1 MCLLTE
7 VAHASADEMRVVGDS
22 YVVGSDSFQDDVTF
36 CGQRNLMAMR
46 SDQSMKGKVVLVTGA
61 NGGLGTYVTQAFL
74 DAGAT
79 VVGTSRKIQ
88 QSDFN
93 NPNFTALA
101 AEIST
106 PEGAKTLVDQ
116 VVAGFGK
123 LDVFA
128 HTVGGFAGGQS
139 IADTD
144 DATFQRMLDLN
155 LNCVFHIL
163 RAAIPPLRKTGD
175 GRIIA
180 IGSRAALEPGAG
192 VGAYS
197 ASKAAMVSLIRT
209 VALENKDAG
218 LTANAILPG
227 TMDTP
232 ANRKAI
238 PNADVSKWVQP
249 ATVAEL
255 VVWLAGEAGKDVNG
269 SVIPVYGKD
278 A

>member
-1 MCLLTE
+1 
-7 VAHASADEMRVVGDS
+7 
-22 YVVGSDSFQDDVTF
+22 
-36 CGQRNLMAMR
+36 
-46 SDQSMKGKVVLVTGA
+46 MKGKVVLVTGA

-93 NPNFTALA
+93 NSNFTAVP

-106 PEGAKTLVDQ
+106 REGAKLLVDQ
-116 VVAGFGK
+116 VVARFGK
-123 LDVFA
+123 LDVLA

-144 DATFQRMLDLN
+144 DATFQRMFDLN
-155 LNCVFHIL
+155 LNCVFHVL
-163 RAAIPPLRKTGD
+163 RAAIPPLRKTGN

-197 ASKAAMVSLIRT
+197 ASKAAMVSLLKT

-218 LTANAILPG
+218 LTTNVILPG

-255 VVWLAGEAGKDVNG
+255 VVWLASEAGKDVNG

>member
-1 MCLLTE
+1 
-7 VAHASADEMRVVGDS
+7 
-22 YVVGSDSFQDDVTF
+22 
-36 CGQRNLMAMR
+36 
-46 SDQSMKGKVVLVTGA
+46 MKGKVVLITGA

-79 VVGTSRKIQ
+79 VVGASRKIE
-88 QSDFN
+88 QSDFD

-101 AEIST
+101 AEISAR
-106 PEGAKTLVDQ
+106 EGAKTLVDQ
-116 VVAGFGK
+116 VVARFGK
-123 LDVFA
+123 LDVLA

-155 LNCVFHIL
+155 LNSVFHIL
-163 RAAIPPLRKTGD
+163 RATVPPLRKTGA

-180 IGSRAALEPGAG
+180 IGSRAAVEPGAG

-218 LTANAILPG
+218 LTANVILPG
-227 TMDTP
+227 TMDTA

-238 PNADVSKWVQP
+238 PNADFSKWVRP
-249 ATVAEL
+249 ATVASL
-255 VVWLAGEAGKDVNG
+255 ITWLAGDTGKDVNG
-269 SVIPVYGKD
+269 AVIPVYGSD
-278 A
+278 V

>member
-1 MCLLTE
+1 M
-7 VAHASADEMRVVGDS
+7 
-22 YVVGSDSFQDDVTF
+22 Q
-36 CGQRNLMAMR
+36 
-46 SDQSMKGKVVLVTGA
+46 GKIVLVTGA
-61 NGGLGTYVTQAFL
+61 DGGLGTHVTQAFL

-79 VVGTSRKIQ
+79 VVGTSRKIRQ
-88 QSDFN
+88 ADFN
-93 NPNFTALA
+93 SPNFTALA

-106 PEGAKTLVDQ
+106 REGAQTLIDQ
-116 VVAGFGK
+116 VVMRFGR
-123 LDVFA
+123 LDVLA

-139 IADTD
+139 IPDTD
-144 DATFQRMLDLN
+144 EAIFQRMVDLN
-155 LNCVFHIL
+155 LNCVFYIL
-163 RAAIPPLRKTGD
+163 RAAVPSLRKTGS
-175 GRIIA
+175 GRVIA

-232 ANRKAI
+232 ANRKAM
-238 PNADVSKWVQP
+238 PHADVSRWVQ
-249 ATVAEL
+249 ASSVADL
-255 VVWLAGEAGKDVNG
+255 VVWLASDPGKEVNG
-269 SVIPVYGKD
+269 SAIPVYGKD

>member
-1 MCLLTE
+1 
-7 VAHASADEMRVVGDS
+7 
-22 YVVGSDSFQDDVTF
+22 
-36 CGQRNLMAMR
+36 
-46 SDQSMKGKVVLVTGA
+46 MKGKVVLVTGA

-93 NPNFTALA
+93 NPNFIAMP

-106 PEGAKTLVDQ
+106 REGAKVLVDQ
-116 VVAGFGK
+116 VVDRFGK
-123 LDVFA
+123 LDVLA

-144 DATFQRMLDLN
+144 DATFQRMFELN
-155 LNCVFHIL
+155 LNCLFHIL
-163 RAAIPPLRKTGD
+163 RAAVPLLRKTGT

-180 IGSRAALEPGAG
+180 IGSRAALEPGTG

-197 ASKAAMVSLIRT
+197 ASKAAMVSLMKT
-209 VALENKDAG
+209 ASLENKDAG
-218 LTANAILPG
+218 LTANVILPG

-249 ATVAEL
+249 ATVAGL